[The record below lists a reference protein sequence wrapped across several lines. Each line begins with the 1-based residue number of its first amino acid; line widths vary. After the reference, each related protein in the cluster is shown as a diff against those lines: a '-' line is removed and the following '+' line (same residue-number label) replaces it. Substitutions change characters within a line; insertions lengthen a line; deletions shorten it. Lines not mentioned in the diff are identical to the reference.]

1 MDCQG
6 FWNYFSVCW
15 HGLHGSSSHL
25 DMLDYEYAIIKEKCM
40 ILKKNYG
47 KRGVIEEIYF
57 IYWFMVLFISLFPSH
72 AIVSIENF
80 SNVIKGD
87 HHLA

>member
-1 MDCQG
+1 
-6 FWNYFSVCW
+6 
-15 HGLHGSSSHL
+15 
-25 DMLDYEYAIIKEKCM
+25 M